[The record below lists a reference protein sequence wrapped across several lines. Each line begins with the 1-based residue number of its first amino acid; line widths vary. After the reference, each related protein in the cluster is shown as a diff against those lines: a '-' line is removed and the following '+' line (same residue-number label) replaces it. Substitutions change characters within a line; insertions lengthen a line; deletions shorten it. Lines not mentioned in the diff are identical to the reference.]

1 MVVTR
6 VQGGCPAI
14 VDDLLGA
21 LRLSILRLSM
31 YPTSRR
37 PSL

>member
-1 MVVTR
+1 VVVTR

-21 LRLSILRLSM
+21 LRLSM